1 MDLGID
7 LVLVSDL
14 TRREDARF
22 VDTHPGSLAL
32 RDAGA
37 QVLKTLCRLGH
48 RLGYIPEDITTD
60 FEMPRVPK
68 TIVPTFSDEQ
78 LQALLAVPARRT
90 WVGTRDRAIL
100 LVLVDTLIRVSEL
113 VGLPRTSTSTKA

>member
-68 TIVPTFSDEQ
+68 TIVPTFPTSSS
-78 LQALLAVPARRT
+78 RRCSRSPPGGPG
-90 WVGTRDRAIL
+90 WAPGTERSCSSLSI
-100 LVLVDTLIRVSEL
+100 
-113 VGLPRTSTSTKA
+113 P